1 MRPNT
6 IHGMILVLAILAFTA
21 GSGFLAGFSLSYAA
35 DTGETLYESRLDSG
49 LHNTPAY
56 SYLLIK
62 MASADKAKSRELL
75 EKARK
80 YSPDLPAV
88 YFALA
93 AESFSISNIFESIDY
108 IRQGI
113 EAYQRN
119 FWWNFNL
126 LKLLYI
132 SLVIAYVFVMLTVMV
147 IRFPM
152 EVRLLAHDIAEDK
165 LKAIALLVL
174 IILSFFGP
182 FAFIAGVLFLIG
194 FYFKKANKAVTYL
207 SLLVFALAPA
217 GIMVMDLLLTV
228 PSPELRAIVAVNES
242 KDNRDAHLALK
253 GKEAFTPA
261 FSYALAI
268 KREGNY
274 EEAANLYNALLGRYT
289 DSRLHINLGNAYY
302 AVRDSEKAKDSYVK
316 AIEIKPRP
324 TAFYN
329 LSQVYREQFV
339 FAKGDEYFLEA
350 AKLDARAVSRF
361 TAFSGAGPNR
371 FVMDETIP
379 ESELWEYAMNFSKD
393 KRFFAGR
400 MSIAGSIIAVTLMI
414 IFFLVN
420 KRAKRRAYEC
430 GKCGEVSCSKCLKT
444 ITWGQLCPQCYRSLI
459 RLNEMDAKERI
470 TRLLSIS
477 SRQTKRLK
485 MTRVLSYL
493 LPGAG
498 HVYTGKVLAGILFL
512 YPFLFFATVFVL
524 SLLTY
529 YGMDSFKHWWLTPL
543 SLILMIVSYAATI
556 LYTKRR
562 MRRGWL

>member
-1 MRPNT
+1 MRPK
-6 IHGMILVLAILAFTA
+6 IIFGMICIISLLAFTT
-21 GSGFLAGFSLSYAA
+21 GSGLFAGFSLSYAA
-35 DTGETLYESRLDSG
+35 DTDEKLYDSRLDSG
-49 LHNTPAY
+49 LHNTPAF
-56 SYLLIK
+56 SYLLIER
-62 MASADKAKSRELL
+62 ASSDKAKARELL

-80 YSPDLPAV
+80 HSPDLPAV

-93 AESFSISNIFESIDY
+93 AESFSISSIFESIDY

-126 LKLLYI
+126 LKLLYL
-132 SLVIAYVFVMLTVMV
+132 SLVLSYLLAMLSVII

-152 EVRLLAHDIAEDK
+152 EVRLLAHDIAEDR
-165 LKAIALLVL
+165 LKGIALLVL
-174 IILSFFGP
+174 IVLSFFGP

-207 SLLVFALAPA
+207 SLLVLAVAPS

-228 PSPELRAIVAVNES
+228 PSSELRAVVAVNEG
-242 KDNRDAHLALK
+242 KDNRDALFALK

-261 FSYALAI
+261 FSYALAV
-268 KREGNY
+268 KKEGSY
-274 EEAANLYNALLGRYT
+274 EEAINLYTALLGRYS

-302 AVRDSEKAKDSYVK
+302 AVKDSAMAKDSYAK
-316 AIEIKPRP
+316 AVEIKPRAS
-324 TAFYN
+324 AFYN

-350 AKLDARAVSRF
+350 AKLDAKAVSRF
-361 TAFSGAGPNR
+361 TAFSGPGPNR
-371 FVMDETIP
+371 FVMDETLP
-379 ESELWEYAMNFSKD
+379 ESDLWEYAMNFSKG
-393 KRFFAGR
+393 KGFFAGW
-400 MSIAGSIIAVTLMI
+400 MSIIGTIIAIILII

-477 SRQTKRLK
+477 SRQTKKLK

-498 HVYTGKVLAGILFL
+498 HVYTGKILAGFLFL
-512 YPFLFFATVFVL
+512 CPFLFFTTVFFL
-524 SLLTY
+524 SLFTY
-529 YGMDSFKHWWLTPL
+529 YGMDSFKHGWLTPL
-543 SLILMIVSYAATI
+543 SLILMIVFYAAAI

>member
-1 MRPNT
+1 MRPR
-6 IHGMILVLAILAFTA
+6 IILSLIGILSILVFIP
-21 GSGFLAGFSLSYAA
+21 GSRFLPGFSHSYAS
-35 DTGETLYESRLDSG
+35 ENEKPYESRLDSG

-62 MASADKAKSRELL
+62 KASSDKAKARELL
-75 EKARK
+75 EEARK

-93 AESFSISNIFESIDY
+93 AESFSINNIFKSVDY
-108 IRQGI
+108 LRQGI

-132 SLVIAYVFVMLTVMV
+132 SLVIAYVLAMFSIML

-165 LKAIALLVL
+165 LKAIALPVL

-182 FAFIAGVLFLIG
+182 FAFIAGVMFLLG
-194 FYFKKANKAVTYL
+194 FYFKKANKAVVYL
-207 SLLVFALAPA
+207 ALLVLAAAPA
-217 GIMVMDLLLTV
+217 GLMLMDALLTV
-228 PSPELRAIVAVNES
+228 PSSELRAVVAVNEG
-242 KDNRDAHLALK
+242 KDNRDAQFALK
-253 GKEAFTPA
+253 GKDAFIPA
-261 FSYALAI
+261 FSYALAL

-274 EEAANLYNALLGRYT
+274 EEAANLYTALLGRYT
-289 DSRLHINLGNAYY
+289 DSRLHINLGNTYY
-302 AVRDSEKAKDSYVK
+302 AVKDAEKAKDSYMK
-316 AIEIKPRP
+316 ALDIRQRP
-324 TAFYN
+324 SAFYN
-329 LSQVYREQFV
+329 LSQIYREQFV

-350 AKLDARAVSRF
+350 ARLDPAAVSMF

-379 ESELWEYAMNFSKD
+379 EAELWEYAMKFSKD
-393 KRFFAGR
+393 RRFFAGQ
-400 MSIAGSIIAVTLMI
+400 MSIVGAILSAILAIV
-414 IFFLVN
+414 FYLVN

-430 GKCGEVSCSKCLKT
+430 GKCGEVCCSKCLKT

-459 RLNEMDAKERI
+459 RLNETDAKERI

-477 SRQTKRLK
+477 GRQTKKLK
-485 MTRVLSYL
+485 MTRLLSYL

-498 HVYTGKVLAGILFL
+498 HVYAGKILTGFLFL
-512 YPFLFFATVFVL
+512 WPFLFFVTVFVM
-524 SLLTY
+524 SLFTY
-529 YGMDSFKHWWLTPL
+529 YAMDSFRHGWLTPL
-543 SLILMIVSYAATI
+543 SLILMLVSYAAVV